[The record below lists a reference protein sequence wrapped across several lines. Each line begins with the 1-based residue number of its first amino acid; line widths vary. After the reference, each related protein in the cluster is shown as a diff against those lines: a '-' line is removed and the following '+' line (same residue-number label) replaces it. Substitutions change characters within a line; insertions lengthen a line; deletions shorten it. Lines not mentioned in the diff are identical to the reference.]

1 LTGHNRI
8 VNDPLEI
15 VPLIITFNNS
25 QYKKVYDLLAKQ
37 WMTQEELCNEVGVE
51 CVDDCLAI
59 LQKGNLVEEQW
70 RMPKPGNTPAKEYR
84 TTYSRFRA
92 GFQCSMEDLG
102 DLLYVANSTD
112 EDLRE
117 MVEKIEADVQA
128 GMTSYNDLARKYQVS
143 PMLVKGLAKRM
154 PNLDVKGQGLVI
166 LGRSE

>member
-1 LTGHNRI
+1 M
-8 VNDPLEI
+8 NDPLEI

-37 WMTQEELCNEVGVE
+37 WMTQEELCNDVGAD

-59 LQKGNLVEEQW
+59 LQKGNLIEEQW
-70 RMPKPGNTPAKEYR
+70 RMPEPGKTPAKEYR

-117 MVEKIEADVQA
+117 MVEKIEADVRA

-166 LGRSE
+166 LGRPE